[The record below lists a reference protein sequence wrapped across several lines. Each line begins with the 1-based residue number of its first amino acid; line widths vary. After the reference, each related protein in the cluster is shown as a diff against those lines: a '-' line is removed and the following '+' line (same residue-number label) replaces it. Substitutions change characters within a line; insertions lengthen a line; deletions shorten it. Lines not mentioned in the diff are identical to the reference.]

1 MIHRVTRREPTRP
14 FARASAR
21 RGFTL
26 PELVVVVLIM
36 GILTA
41 VAMPRWAATVQQSYV
56 DNAAKRVVAD
66 LAKAQSL
73 AYAMSKS
80 QTVTF
85 TVGANQYTMDGQAD
99 PEHPSAVYTVRLDRS
114 PYNASLVSVNLPGA
128 QPVTFNGYG
137 LPVGLPASGGTIV
150 VAAGNLQRT
159 ITIDAATGTAVVQ

>member
-1 MIHRVTRREPTRP
+1 MIHRVTRREPTRLLL
-14 FARASAR
+14 RAFAR

-26 PELVVVVLIM
+26 LELVVVVLIL
-36 GILTA
+36 GILAAVAIPRWTTA
-41 VAMPRWAATVQQSYV
+41 VQQCYV

-85 TVGANQYTMDGQAD
+85 TVGANQYTMDGLAD
-99 PEHPSAVYTVRLDRS
+99 PDQPSAAYTVRLDRG
-114 PYNASLVSVNLPGA
+114 PYNASLVLVNLPGA

-150 VAAGNLQRT
+150 VASGKLQRT
-159 ITIDAATGTAVVQ
+159 ITIDAATGAAVIQ